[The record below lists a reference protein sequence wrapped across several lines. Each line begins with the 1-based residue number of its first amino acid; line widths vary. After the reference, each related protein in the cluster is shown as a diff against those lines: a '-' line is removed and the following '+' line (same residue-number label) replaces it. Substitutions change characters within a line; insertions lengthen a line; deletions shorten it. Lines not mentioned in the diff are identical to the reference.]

1 MKKTIFILTVLSCLA
16 GVSKAQFYVWDENS
30 ITYGNDASCIDSI
43 LFQSGMEFW
52 KNNSPVYRCNTSEV
66 DSMTF
71 SAGNMYVS
79 LADFEVEFDDSE
91 KEIYGLN
98 HDETIP
104 SDASDT
110 YYEDYLENMD
120 FDKTVTIVYDGET
133 AKAENSAETVTVT
146 ADGAH
151 VTVKSAEENVKY
163 ILKGATDNGSF
174 KVYSTGNVAISLDNA
189 YITNPAGAAIN
200 IQSEANTYIELPE
213 NTENTLSDGET
224 YNIPENESMKSCI
237 YSLGKL
243 IFSGKGKLNVN
254 ASYKHGISNDENYI
268 RLRSGCQIA
277 INAVSDGIHAADD
290 IIVDGGCIEIDSEGD
305 GAQAD
310 KGNIYVNGGFIKIKT
325 NGEKAH
331 GLKTDADI
339 LFRNGAI
346 QCTVSGLASKGLSG
360 DGNITV
366 ENGRITLV
374 TQADPLYEDNDL
386 SSCAGIKCDGDFT
399 MNGGRISVLSTGG
412 GGKGINCDGTITM
425 NSGLIKAMTTGKQY
439 IYGSLDTSPKAIK
452 AEKNIVVNGGT
463 ILARA
468 SGGEGSEGIESKDS
482 IIINNGTVV
491 SKCYDDAMNASNN
504 ITINGGYLYN
514 YSNGNDAIDCNGTIN
529 VNGGIIL
536 ASGTREPE
544 GGIDCDKSTFTV
556 TGGILI
562 GVGGTTSTPTANI
575 YTQNTI
581 IYNGARNV
589 TEYINIQKDDGTNVL
604 TLRLPQEYSSMTLL
618 FTSPDIELNQKYNIY
633 TSGSVSGGTEMFG
646 IFTGCQYSGGT
657 LMTSLTTDNKVTTT
671 GTSSGPGGGGPGGG
685 DRPRF

>member
-1 MKKTIFILTVLSCLA
+1 MKKTIFILTVLSCLTS
-16 GVSKAQFYVWDENS
+16 VSKAQFYVWNENS
-30 ITYGNDASCIDSI
+30 VTYGNDVSCIDSI
-43 LFQSGMEFW
+43 LFQTGMEFW
-52 KNNSPVYRCNTSEV
+52 KNNSSVYRCNTSEV
-66 DSMTF
+66 DSITF
-71 SAGNMYVS
+71 STGNMYVS
-79 LADFEVEFDDSE
+79 LADFAIGFDDSE
-91 KEIYGLN
+91 KEIYGLSYN
-98 HDETIP
+98 ENIP
-104 SDASDT
+104 SDVSDT
-110 YYEDYLENMD
+110 YYEDFLENMN
-120 FDKTVTIVYDGET
+120 FDQTLTIIYDGET
-133 AKAENSAETVTVT
+133 AKSENTVEGATVTVN
-146 ADGAH
+146 GAH
-151 VTVKSAEENVKY
+151 VTVNSAEENVKY
-163 ILKGATDNGSF
+163 ILKGTTDNGSF
-174 KVYSTGNVAISLDNA
+174 KVYSNSNVAIVLDNT

-200 IQSEANTYIELPE
+200 VQSAANTYIEMPE

-243 IFSGKGKLNVN
+243 IFSGKGKLDVN

-268 RLRSGCQIA
+268 RLRSGCQIT
-277 INAVSDGIHAADD
+277 INSVNDGIHAAED

-339 LFRNGAI
+339 FFRDGAI
-346 QCTVSGLASKGLSG
+346 QCTVSGPASKGLSG

-366 ENGRITLV
+366 ENGCITLV
-374 TQADPLYEDNDL
+374 TQADPIYEDNDL

-399 MNGGRISVLSTGG
+399 MNGGRISVSSTGN
-412 GGKGINCDGTITM
+412 GGKGINCDGKITM

-439 IYGSLDTSPKAIK
+439 IYGSLDTSSKAIK

-514 YSNGNDAIDCNGTIN
+514 YSNGNDAIDSNGTIN
-529 VNGGIIL
+529 VNGGITL
-536 ASGTREPE
+536 ASGAREPE
-544 GGIDCDKSTFTV
+544 GGIDCDQSTFTV

-562 GVGGTTSTPTANI
+562 GIGGTTSTPTANVS
-575 YTQNTI
+575 TQNTI
-581 IYNGARNV
+581 VYNGARNV

-604 TLRLPQEYSSMTLL
+604 TFRVPQEYSSMTLL
-618 FTSPDIELNQKYNIY
+618 FTAPDIELNQKYNIY
-633 TSGSVSGGTEMFG
+633 TSGSISGGIETFG
-646 IFTGCQYSGGT
+646 IFTGCKYSGGT
-657 LMTSLTTDNKVTTT
+657 LMTSLTTNSRVTTT
-671 GTSSGPGGGGPGGG
+671 GSSSGPGGGGPGG